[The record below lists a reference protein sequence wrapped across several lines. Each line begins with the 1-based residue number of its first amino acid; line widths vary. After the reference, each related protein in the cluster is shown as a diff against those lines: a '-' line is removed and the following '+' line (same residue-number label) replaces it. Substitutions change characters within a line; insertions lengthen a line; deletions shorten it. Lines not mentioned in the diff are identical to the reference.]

1 MDVVILVFVYLVLT
15 KIMFRL
21 SQTLRRELEHFDT
34 QMEDEFDET
43 FKNYHKQYT
52 ASLEYGGID
61 TSKYK

>member
-1 MDVVILVFVYLVLT
+1 MAPSYFFF
-15 KIMFRL
+15 FRL

-34 QMEDEFDET
+34 TMEDEFDET

-61 TSKYK
+61 TTKYK

>member
-1 MDVVILVFVYLVLT
+1 
-15 KIMFRL
+15 MFRL